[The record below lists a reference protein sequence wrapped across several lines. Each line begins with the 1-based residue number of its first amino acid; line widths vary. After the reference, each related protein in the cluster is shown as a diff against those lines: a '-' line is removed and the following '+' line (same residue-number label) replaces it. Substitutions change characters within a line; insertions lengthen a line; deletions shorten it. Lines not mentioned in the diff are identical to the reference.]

1 MIMNL
6 MIQNEF
12 NLHLVILSDSIVC
25 MNPIYD
31 HFKRQKVILA
41 LLLFFSSGIYAI
53 EKIGFVD
60 METLINNS
68 PQINN
73 ARATIS
79 SEFEMQYADIEQKES
94 DLEILENRITK
105 DGAIMSLSELGGLQE
120 RARIL
125 ERQLRRAKEDLKD
138 AISIRNNQILKN
150 IQDELKTIVKQYA
163 IEHDYDAILINAI
176 LYVSD
181 EMDITQEILQ
191 VLKEKSGNNEN

>member
-1 MIMNL
+1 
-6 MIQNEF
+6 
-12 NLHLVILSDSIVC
+12 
-25 MNPIYD
+25 MNPVYD
-31 HFKRQKVILA
+31 HFKRQKVILS

-163 IEHDYDAILINAI
+163 IEHGYDAILINAI